1 MDIIKLHYVEKRN
14 GAGNLYE
21 CLLTDELNCLFDKK
35 NSFKLC
41 KNSAEPILRLEYN
54 GKGIGDLSGKS
65 IIGSKVEITKCN
77 LYLGSL
83 STISEL
89 SSVSNTNKLYRTLN
103 NYIGKTFT
111 VF

>member
-1 MDIIKLHYVEKRN
+1 MDIIKLNYKYKRN
-14 GAGNLYE
+14 GAGNIYE
-21 CLLTDELNCLFDKK
+21 SVLTDELNELFNKK
-35 NSFKLC
+35 DAFKLC
-41 KNSAEPILRLEYN
+41 KNASEPILRLEYN

-83 STISEL
+83 STILEL
-89 SSVSNTNKLYRTLN
+89 SSVSNTNKLYRVLN
-103 NYIGKTFT
+103 NYIGKMFI